1 MTEQNSLAREY
12 SFDSRQEDPLEELAR
27 IVSGEKKPAPKPQ
40 IRPVERPVFESPA
53 PAYQAGQDHA
63 EPDYQDAAPSYG
75 NTESDVDG
83 QSAAQEAGDPD
94 VDFENELMLELDD
107 TQAGQQEARA
117 AEFSEDTTAFDQFDA
132 IVDDIAE
139 AAEEENDASL
149 EDQLMVELG
158 LSEQDT
164 GEFLTGFEEDVDFD
178 APAQA
183 TEQASAPQQEQPE
196 EADAEDDVDLMS
208 EFSAQEDFTE
218 EDLELAQELEAVA
231 QNAAPQRQ
239 GNRQSLNQVSDFKDK
254 FESELAISR
263 AAQSLSMR
271 PRASEADS
279 DDDDDLAALG
289 FDPSIWDQP
298 ATAAKPRAQQAQPAA
313 KPAANPVQEE
323 APLNFDSAFEAEMA
337 SMDAPAPR
345 AENTRPPAAQAPQAP
360 RQAQKAPMQA
370 PMQAPEQASAQ
381 AQQVAEAQSRQVVR
395 AAPPTTPPSMFNS
408 EREIDDHFAAV
419 FAEELGFDEPVQPQA
434 PARAPQQAPQHARAQ
449 ISSGHQSVAVPQAPV
464 SRAAVPAQGDFA
476 GDDYDDRDTYADDYD
491 PSDGYAQDEVAQDAF
506 GDGYDEYDA
515 YEDEGDFQASRDDR
529 YEEPSGRSGGRGFRL
544 AGIALGL
551 ALVVGLGAVSY
562 GFFRGDSTPSEPAI
576 VRADPDPV
584 KTRPEDPG
592 GTTVANQDKAAYE
605 RVAGKFGEEAK
616 QEKLVSDVEEPVNLV
631 SSAPPAASGLTQTG
645 LSGKGDERLSPGEQ
659 QALVSPTTLQPRRV
673 RTLTVR
679 RDGTIVTPTDPAAP
693 EASDAS
699 ANADG
704 AIPLDGATTTGG
716 IPVPSPRPERSESS
730 AAPLQPAAR
739 PAATASSDQG
749 SLPGVSVG
757 QSVVPVVPVPGTDS
771 VTTQSVVAVN
781 DAATPVALAPTEQ
794 PTPATQAIASQA
806 ELSEWVVQISSQR
819 SPEEAQ
825 ASYQNLVNRFPSLLE
840 GRPMAVQKADIPD
853 KGVFYRVRIGA
864 ESKEDA
870 AGFCQNLQS
879 AGGACF
885 VTR

>member
-40 IRPVERPVFESPA
+40 IRPVERPVFERSA
-53 PAYQAGQDHA
+53 PAYQAEQDYA
-63 EPDYQDAAPSYG
+63 EPDYPDAAPSYG
-75 NTESDVDG
+75 NTESDMDG
-83 QSAAQEAGDPD
+83 QSMAQDADDPD
-94 VDFENELMLELDD
+94 VDFENQLMHELDD
-107 TQAGQQEARA
+107 TQAGQEEARA

-132 IVDDIAE
+132 IVDDIAG
-139 AAEEENDASL
+139 AAEEEENDASL

-164 GEFLTGFEEDVDFD
+164 GEFLTGFEDDVEFD

-183 TEQASAPQQEQPE
+183 PQKASAPQQEQPE
-196 EADAEDDVDLMS
+196 EADAEDDVDLMG
-208 EFSAQEDFTE
+208 EYSAQEDFTE
-218 EDLELAQELEAVA
+218 EDLELAQELQAVA
-231 QNAAPQRQ
+231 QNAAPQRH

-271 PRASEADS
+271 PRTNEADS
-279 DDDDDLAALG
+279 DDDDLAALG

-298 ATAAKPRAQQAQPAA
+298 AAAPAPRAQQLQPAA
-313 KPAANPVQEE
+313 KPAAKPAQEE

-337 SMDAPAPR
+337 SMDVAPR
-345 AENTRPPAAQAPQAP
+345 AENTRQPPAQPPQAP
-360 RQAQKAPMQA
+360 RQAQRAPVEA
-370 PMQAPEQASAQ
+370 RAQ
-381 AQQVAEAQSRQVVR
+381 AADTQSRQVVR

-419 FAEELGFDEPVQPQA
+419 FAEELGFDEPVQPKA
-434 PARAPQQAPQHARAQ
+434 PARVPQQVSQQAPQQARAQ
-449 ISSGHQSVAVPQAPV
+449 IPSGRQSVAIPQAPV
-464 SRAAVPAQGDFA
+464 SRAAVPAQRELA
-476 GDDYDDRDTYADDYD
+476 GHDYDDREVYADEYD
-491 PSDGYAQDEVAQDAF
+491 PSDGYAQDEVAQDAY
-506 GDGYDEYDA
+506 GDGYEEYNT
-515 YEDEGDFQASRDDR
+515 YEDEGDFQASRDDQ
-529 YEEPSGRSGGRGFRL
+529 YEEPRGRSGARGFRL

-551 ALVVGLGAVSY
+551 ALVIGLGAVSY
-562 GFFRGDSTPSEPAI
+562 GFFRGDSTPGEPAI

-631 SSAPPAASGLTQTG
+631 SSAPPAASGLTEPG

-679 RDGTIVTPTDPAAP
+679 RDGTIITPTEPAAP
-693 EASDAS
+693 ETTDAGT
-699 ANADG
+699 NAEG
-704 AIPLDGATTTGG
+704 AIPLDGASTTGG

-730 AAPLQPAAR
+730 AAPRQPAAQ
-739 PAATASSDQG
+739 PTATASSDQG

-757 QSVVPVVPVPGTDS
+757 QSVGQSVVPVVPVPGTDP

-781 DAATPVALAPTEQ
+781 EAATPVALAPTEQ